1 MSREPITAPIRSFFA
16 FSSEFCSPDL
26 EIFTPKEDAVDGAD
40 RDDDGNRGP
49 EYGANIPS
57 IGWMAG

>member
-1 MSREPITAPIRSFFA
+1 MTAPIRSFFA
-16 FSSEFCSPDL
+16 FSPEFCSPDL
-26 EIFTPKEDAVDGAD
+26 EIFTPKEDSVDSPYGH
-40 RDDDGNRGP
+40 DDGNRGP